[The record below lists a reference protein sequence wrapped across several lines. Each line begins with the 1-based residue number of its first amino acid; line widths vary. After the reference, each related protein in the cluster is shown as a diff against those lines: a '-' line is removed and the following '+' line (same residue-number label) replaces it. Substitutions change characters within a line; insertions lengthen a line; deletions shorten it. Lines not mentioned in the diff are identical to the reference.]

1 MEDTTTV
8 LMITVQTQTI
18 ATCQFT
24 LVVAGHF
31 VRFAVPGI
39 SYYIFLEAG
48 NHKGMKR
55 AQAVSTTLPP
65 SKKRSVTI
73 KTVEKWISE
82 NDKDLA
88 TAVWLKFEKAGQQCV
103 AALKCSVC
111 TQYEERLYSCR
122 HFKRAFIDGSS
133 NLRCSSFKDHATTDM
148 HQKAMKL
155 EECV

>member
-1 MEDTTTV
+1 
-8 LMITVQTQTI
+8 MISSAYDDSPDMDNFREKI

-31 VRFAVPGI
+31 VRFPVPGI

-73 KTVEKWISE
+73 KTIEKWTSE

-88 TAVWLKFEKAGQQCV
+88 IAVWLKFEKAGQQCV
-103 AALKCSVC
+103 AALCAPNMRKGSIVAGISKELLLMAPAISGAPPLRIMPQLTC
-111 TQYEERLYSCR
+111 TR
-122 HFKRAFIDGSS
+122 
-133 NLRCSSFKDHATTDM
+133 
-148 HQKAMKL
+148 KL
-155 EECV
+155 